1 MRTRVHTGG
10 RVNPRSSRRGRQVE
24 GSGGVRPSCPTGTIA
39 AMCLWYQMNL
49 VPPSEGPRRVTI
61 VRGRRRGGG
70 DPARVE
76 AAGSCDDGAGPGV
89 SAAGGGVG
97 SGARV
102 LAVGSGG
109 VCGAAAPCWPSDL
122 GGKARGSWPA
132 GIPDPRRSMGDD
144 GHGADV
150 RVERVRRGGD
160 PAWRACDRGVAV
172 GGPRPENDGGPHHPR
187 RDRGGLR
194 RFPVRRST
202 EWDGVPGGEQQR
214 GQVGAVGAERRATRV
229 TTSDGGSEGCVAHD
243 RRVSQSLKRRHRE
256 RDATRRSAS
265 HGCPRA
271 HGEDDRS
278 IPPWPA
284 APSTTRSAGKVSRR
298 CGLDNPS
305 PTKRRWVKVPQ
316 LDCDL
321 GMVA

>member
-109 VCGAAAPCWPSDL
+109 VRGAAAPCWPSDL

-172 GGPRPENDGGPHHPR
+172 GDHDLKTTEGPTIPEGTGEAFAASRSEDQLNGTACPVASSSADRSGPSVPSAVR
-187 RDRGGLR
+187 RGLLR
-194 RFPVRRST
+194 RT
-202 EWDGVPGGEQQR
+202 A
-214 GQVGAVGAERRATRV
+214 GQ
-229 TTSDGGSEGCVAHD
+229 
-243 RRVSQSLKRRHRE
+243 
-256 RDATRRSAS
+256 
-265 HGCPRA
+265 
-271 HGEDDRS
+271 
-278 IPPWPA
+278 
-284 APSTTRSAGKVSRR
+284 KV
-298 CGLDNPS
+298 
-305 PTKRRWVKVPQ
+305 V
-316 LDCDL
+316 
-321 GMVA
+321 